1 MDTSKDLVAL
11 LKNLSEGIN
20 KNDFDDYNESQVSQ
34 QFVIPIL
41 EKLGWNIKNAKEV
54 YPQFETGDG
63 KRVDYVLLSNGQP
76 KVIIEVKN
84 ISTDLD
90 DAVEKQI
97 LTYARLIDD
106 ENNSSPFICFATN
119 GGRWKVYA
127 YDPDKYNIDFF
138 EEISIDKLN
147 KSTNKKFSLYLGKG
161 EIDKSLDN
169 LKKNKGEDI
178 DKTESESQIEK
189 TWNSLFFDNFIHK
202 EIAKIVNK
210 RITDNEG
217 YSLDNDF
224 IASLIQNKLNPIKPK
239 DEDIKY
245 QSKFKGSN
253 ILIKKLLGNKVSVS
267 CGMYKEKYKS
277 YTAAAKDLL
286 EDVIKVYGD
295 EIIEKY
301 IAERE
306 KDKKKRTTYISKSQ
320 KELGDTTDS
329 IWKINNGKKDAI
341 QWFVN
346 FDLGRKQIKE
356 SILEPILKLINKE
369 VRYYEG

>member
-54 YPQFETGDG
+54 YPEFEVGDG
-63 KRVDYVLLSNGQP
+63 KRVDYALFNDENNNKKP
-76 KVIIEVKN
+76 KVIIEVKKFN
-84 ISTDLD
+84 TDLD
-90 DAVEKQI
+90 NAVEKQI

-106 ENNSSPFICFATN
+106 ENNSNPFICFTTN

-127 YDPDKYNIDFF
+127 YNSDKYNIDFF

-147 KSTNKKFSLYLGKG
+147 KSTNKKFSLYLGRDG
-161 EIDKSLDN
+161 IDKSWEDIKDN
-169 LKKNKGEDI
+169 KNKYI
-178 DKTESESQIEK
+178 DNNESQCKFEE

-202 EIAKIVNK
+202 EIAKIINK

-224 IASLIQNKLNPIKPK
+224 IAGLIQNKLTPIKPK

-245 QSKFKGSN
+245 QSKFKGSK

-267 CGMYKEKYKS
+267 CGMYKERYKN
-277 YTAAAKDLL
+277 YTKAAKDLL
-286 EDVIKVYGD
+286 EDVIKTYGD
-295 EIIEKY
+295 EIIEEY
-301 IAERE
+301 ILS
-306 KDKKKRTTYISKSQ
+306 DKKEKTHISKD
-320 KELGDTTDS
+320 EEHLVS
-329 IWKINNGKKDAI
+329 IRRIEKINNSYKNSTL
-341 QWFVN
+341 WFVN
-346 FDLGRKQIKE
+346 FDLGREHIEKF
-356 SILEPILKLINKE
+356 ILKPIFKLIDKE
-369 VRYYEG
+369 VEYYEG

>member
-1 MDTSKDLVAL
+1 MDTSKDLVTL
-11 LKNLSEGIN
+11 LKNLSEGID

-54 YPQFETGDG
+54 YPEFEVGEG
-63 KRVDYVLLSNGQP
+63 KRADFVLQINKKP
-76 KVIIEVKN
+76 KVIIEVKKFN
-84 ISTDLD
+84 TDLD

-106 ENNSSPFICFATN
+106 ENNSNPFICFATN

-127 YDPDKYNIDFF
+127 YNPYKYNIDFF

-147 KSTNKKFSLYLGKG
+147 KSTNKKFSLYLGKN
-161 EIDKSLDN
+161 EIDKSLKN
-169 LKKNKGEDI
+169 LEENKGKDI

-202 EIAKIVNK
+202 EIAKIINK

-224 IASLIQNKLNPIKPK
+224 IASLIQDKLTPIKPK

-245 QSKFKGSN
+245 QSKFKGSK

-267 CGMYKEKYKS
+267 CGMYKERYKS
-277 YTAAAKDLL
+277 YTEAAKDLL
-286 EDVIKVYGD
+286 EDVIKTYGD

-306 KDKKKRTTYISKSQ
+306 KGKRTTYISKSQ
-320 KELGDTTDS
+320 KELGETTDS
-329 IWKINNGKKDAI
+329 IWKTNNGKKDAI

-356 SILEPILKLINKE
+356 SILEPIFKLIDKE

>member
-54 YPQFETGDG
+54 YPEFEVGEG
-63 KRVDYVLLSNGQP
+63 KRADFVLQINKKT
-76 KVIIEVKN
+76 KVIIEVKKFN
-84 ISTDLD
+84 TDLD

-169 LKKNKGEDI
+169 LKKNKGKDI
-178 DKTESESQIEK
+178 DKTESESQIEE
-189 TWNSLFFDNFIHK
+189 TWNSLFFDNLIHK
-202 EIAKIVNK
+202 EIAKIINK

-245 QSKFKGSN
+245 QSKFKGSK

-267 CGMYKEKYKS
+267 CGMYKERYKNN
-277 YTAAAKDLL
+277 TKAVIDLL
-286 EDVIKVYGD
+286 EDVIKTNSNILEEYYKSND
-295 EIIEKY
+295 N
-301 IAERE
+301 R
-306 KDKKKRTTYISKSQ
+306 KRTHIYISKSKDEMTDQ
-320 KELGDTTDS
+320 KHL
-329 IWKINNGKKDAI
+329 IKINNG
-341 QWFVN
+341 QWWVN
-346 FDLGRKQIKE
+346 LHLGNKYVVDY
-356 SILEPILKLINKE
+356 ILKPVFKLMGKE